1 MDINNPGT
9 NSSGSGSF
17 ISVEKFT
24 SIVKPLFVNE
34 EEKFIKVRV
43 IV

>member
-1 MDINNPGT
+1 MDIDNPGT

-34 EEKFIKVRV
+34 VEKLVNVRV